1 MSFQKPEA
9 VSLKPGRWT
18 YALSALAILGSI
30 LNVLGHGSCFLVW
43 TFANVGWL
51 GWAVRRRHW
60 PQVMIWSAF
69 LATSVW
75 GLILW
80 QSAAPGKGPGSAA
93 HLQDQDT
100 LSRAGGAASHVA
112 QPAAPAVLEPARG
125 RHSATPPNERVEQ
138 LLDAIRRWESHGN
151 DRAIGDGGRSL
162 GAYQIGYLYY
172 MDAVEQLHR
181 EGASPATGSG
191 GRRDRVSRAEWRADV
206 VSASVARP
214 LVRAYWRRYCPE
226 ALEAGNLET
235 LARVHNG
242 GPDGAGQA
250 CTASYWQHVRETME
264 GRRGLLIQDRGG
276 G

>member
-80 QSAAPGKGPGSAA
+80 QSAAPGKGLWSAA
-93 HLQDQDT
+93 HLQEQDT
-100 LSRAGGAASHVA
+100 LSRAGWASSHVA
-112 QPAAPAVLEPARG
+112 
-125 RHSATPPNERVEQ
+125 PPNERVER
-138 LLDAIRRWESHGN
+138 LLDAIRRWESRGN

-162 GAYQIGYLYY
+162 GSYQIGYLYY
-172 MDAVEQLHR
+172 VDAVEQLHR

-191 GRRDRVSRAEWRADV
+191 GRRDRVSRSDWRADV
-206 VSASVARP
+206 VSASVARH
-214 LVRAYWRRYCPE
+214 LVRAYWRRYCRE
-226 ALEAGNLET
+226 ALEAGDLET

-242 GPDGAGQA
+242 GPGGARLA
-250 CTASYWQHVRETME
+250 CTASYWRHVRETMD
-264 GRRGLLIQDRGG
+264 GR
-276 G
+276 